1 MYFRHCLQT
10 SAIIYV
16 WKDSCSFPEFEKVN
30 VKIWLGLK
38 WCVHWKGSSHFFLNF
53 PQTSLKVIGGIG
65 KSGSLLSASCKSS
78 FITAHSL
85 KPRPP
90 VSIQIYA
97 FLSSFQTCV
106 RSKVN
111 QRAVHYSVFSCI
123 LDVFLQIPLVGRPL
137 SEVMQ
142 TCFENFPNETS
153 TSKLNLL

>member
-10 SAIIYV
+10 FAIIYV

-38 WCVHWKGSSHFFLNF
+38 WCAEKTVHFFCNF
-53 PQTSLKVIGGIG
+53 SPDLTQGYWRHG
-65 KSGSLLSASCKSS
+65 KSGRLLSASCKSS

-97 FLSSFQTCV
+97 FLP
-106 RSKVN
+106 SKHVYDPKLTKEP
-111 QRAVHYSVFSCI
+111 RTI
-123 LDVFLQIPLVGRPL
+123 LFFLAFLMLFFFRFPLLVAHSLRL
-137 SEVMQ
+137 CKLV
-142 TCFENFPNETS
+142 
-153 TSKLNLL
+153 SKTFLMKPQLQN